1 MTSCVRSCQQVFQL
15 VLRDAI
21 LSFLQSCRS
30 RNVLVHVSNTIVI
43 CCTLGCN
50 DPLWSKVL
58 SCGSRVDLKRNFVDL
73 FFLFDVKLLNVVMYG
88 YVHHG
93 TRGRNHGPILKN
105 QWLLWK
111 CILYGHHLARL
122 LWKRQFEKSSIQK
135 WMGEHPLGSV
145 CCTNK
150 FRSCEPRKS
159 RTRKPPSR
167 RSRTSLKKCRQKSR
181 ARKRSSKWHGKKAGR
196 FVLRH

>member
-111 CILYGHHLARL
+111 VFCTDITLQDCYGRDSSKKVLFKYGWESTHL
-122 LWKRQFEKSSIQK
+122 
-135 WMGEHPLGSV
+135 GVSV
-145 CCTNK
+145 AQTNSDPASHENHG
-150 FRSCEPRKS
+150 RE
-159 RTRKPPSR
+159 SR
-167 RSRTSLKKCRQKSR
+167 RREGVEQ
-181 ARKRSSKWHGKKAGR
+181 A
-196 FVLRH
+196 